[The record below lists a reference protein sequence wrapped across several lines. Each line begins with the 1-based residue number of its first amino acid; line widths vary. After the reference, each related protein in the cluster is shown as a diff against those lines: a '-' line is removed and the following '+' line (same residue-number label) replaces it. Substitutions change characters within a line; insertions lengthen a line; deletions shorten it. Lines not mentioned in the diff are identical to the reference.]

1 MRDEILHKMNRST
14 TPPTCASWHSRSG
27 DRAVDDGGLREQV
40 GERVFFGAIA
50 RVIQYRM
57 RYVAISVPV
66 RTSSFSRVRRR
77 TPRAHR
83 LDP

>member
-1 MRDEILHKMNRST
+1 
-14 TPPTCASWHSRSG
+14 
-27 DRAVDDGGLREQV
+27 VDDGGLREQV